1 MEDCTKIFWFNLPSK
16 LNEIVKDEEGLEN
29 LNANWF
35 TLIEKI
41 VQVETTL
48 EIENVTPV
56 NWFNSLTRIKAICVA
71 VNEEEEPE
79 GGII

>member
-1 MEDCTKIFWFNLPSK
+1 MEDCTKINWFFLPYR
-16 LNEIVKDEEGLEN
+16 LNEIVKEQEGLEN

-41 VQVETTL
+41 VQVETEL

-56 NWFNSLTRIKAICVA
+56 NWFNSLTRIKAICAA
-71 VNEEEEPE
+71 VNA
-79 GGII
+79 